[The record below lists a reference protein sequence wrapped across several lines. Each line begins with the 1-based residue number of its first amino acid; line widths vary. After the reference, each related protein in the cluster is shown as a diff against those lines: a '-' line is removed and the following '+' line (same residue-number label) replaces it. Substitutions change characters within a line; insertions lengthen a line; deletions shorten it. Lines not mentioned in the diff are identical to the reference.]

1 MTESHNATKVTTD
14 LDAIINYGVLFAYS
28 GTKNLVVDRKCITWM
43 TTVRD
48 TLIIFDIVN
57 KALRGEYDVK
67 PKNARY
73 LKKNYSKALNDV
85 RSPDLNN
92 YRLLNMTANY
102 GGDSSIFWHNKNW
115 SGHIN
120 ELDSTIHQGLIHN
133 CNEYGAL
140 DRWSVNNVD
149 SIKFIK
155 ETDQQFDVIYAD
167 PPFGDAYEEDY
178 CDNLYIGDFDM
189 NQIVEYL
196 FVGKGLR
203 LWRTQKRVAVFK
215 LPYKRYNVQG
225 FVEGLRDLEI
235 GGAIRFKMWSPAE
248 MEQIDNKTHKVILV
262 LIMNK

>member
-1 MTESHNATKVTTD
+1 MTDIVDSHNATKVTTD
-14 LDAIINYGVLFAYS
+14 LDAVINYGVLFAYS

-57 KALRGEYDVK
+57 KALRGDYDV
-67 PKNARY
+67 RRH
-73 LKKNYSKALNDV
+73 KAKLDND
-85 RSPDLNN
+85 RQ

-149 SIKFIK
+149 SIKFIR
-155 ETDQQFDVIYAD
+155 ETQEKFDVIYAD

-178 CDNLYIGDFDM
+178 CDNLYIGDLDM

-196 FVGKGLR
+196 FVGNGLR
-203 LWRTQKRVAVFK
+203 LWRTQKRIAVFK

-235 GGAIRFKMWSPAE
+235 NNTIRFKMWSPAE